1 MKVADVI
8 ELAREWVASEAEA
21 TPGFVGAYL
30 IGSAAILPLDAPFEP
45 HWDIDI
51 GIVLEDIEKPIRNR
65 NLCYKGI
72 IIECSYRPRA
82 DYTQLDAVLANHMMA
97 HNIVAGRTLADP
109 TGMLKE
115 LQTAVASAFAEQRWV
130 AARCQGEKQ
139 FVQTVIHD
147 LAQATMSPET
157 FGRLLVVVSY
167 LANLLIIADLKPPT
181 TRRCLVLMREILRP
195 LDRLDLH
202 ERALEVLGF
211 AQLSREEVQ
220 AYLHE
225 CATAFDRAV
234 ALKRSATL
242 RDHKL
247 HDFVKPYFITGS
259 QEMIDAGDY
268 REAMIWICGGYAIA
282 LMTLFQDAPA
292 EEQQQVL
299 LQAGRLLHSLGLGTP
314 AALAERLRQ
323 LHALRD
329 DFFQLADTMVAQH
342 PAIIRH

>member
-21 TPGFVGAYL
+21 TPGFVGAHL
-30 IGSAAILPLDAPFEP
+30 IGSTAALPLDAPFAP

-51 GIVLEDIEKPIRNR
+51 GIILEDVGEPIRNR
-65 NLCYKGI
+65 IVSYKGAI
-72 IIECSYRPRA
+72 LECGYRPRA
-82 DYTQLDAVLANHMMA
+82 DYATADSVLANPTLA
-97 HNIVAGRTLADP
+97 HNIAAGRTLADP

-115 LQTAVASAFAEQRWV
+115 LHTVIASAFAEQRWV
-130 AARCQGEKQ
+130 TARCEGEKK
-139 FVQTVIHD
+139 FVQIILSD

-157 FGRLLVVVSY
+157 FGRLLMTVSH
-167 LANLLIIADLKPPT
+167 LAKLILIADLKPPT
-181 TRRCLVLMREILRP
+181 NRRCLVLMREILRP
-195 LDRLDLH
+195 FDRLDLH

-211 AQLSREEVQ
+211 ARLSREEVQ

-225 CATAFDRAV
+225 CATVFDRAV
-234 ALKRSATL
+234 AVKRSATL
-242 RDHKL
+242 RDYKL

-282 LMTLFQDAPA
+282 LMTLFQDAPDA
-292 EEQQQVL
+292 EKQQVL

-314 AALAERLRQ
+314 AAFAERLRQ
-323 LHALRD
+323 LHTLRD

>member
-30 IGSAAILPLDAPFEP
+30 IGSSASLPLDAPFAP
-45 HWDIDI
+45 HWDVDI
-51 GIVLEDIEKPIRNR
+51 GIILEDLAEPTNR
-65 NLCYKGI
+65 SVHYKGAI
-72 IIECSYRPRA
+72 LECSYRPRA
-82 DYTQLDAVLANHMMA
+82 DYATPETVLANHMLA
-97 HNIVAGRTLADP
+97 HNIASGRTLADP

-115 LQTAVASAFAEQRWV
+115 LQAAVASAFAEQRWV
-130 AARCQGEKQ
+130 TARCEGEKK
-139 FVQTVIHD
+139 FVQIVLDD
-147 LAQATMSPET
+147 LAKATMGPET

-167 LANLLIIADLKPPT
+167 LANLIIIADLKRPT
-181 TRRCLVLMREILRP
+181 NRRCLVLMREILRP

-202 ERALEVLGF
+202 ERALELLGF

-220 AYLHE
+220 AYLRE

-234 ALKRSATL
+234 AVKRSATL
-242 RDHKL
+242 RDWKL

-282 LMTLFQDAPA
+282 MMTLFQDAPDV
-292 EEQQQVL
+292 EKQQVL

-314 AALAERLRQ
+314 AAFAERLQQ
-323 LHALRD
+323 LQALRD

-342 PAIIRH
+342 TAIIRN